1 MNRVGNTT
9 EMVLLSSDNLKKL
22 SNSPLLSGQPIFESL
37 FHEGVVVCEG
47 DADRCLYQTVAVKNL
62 NNDSA
67 FFVHSHGKQNIKDV
81 VRLMHNSGVPVV
93 AIVDIDILN
102 SKEELQSLLSALSPK
117 GDFEQILET
126 RSSISQEIEGKDDS
140 AVLADILIELN
151 DLTSELHDNKISV
164 AKTRNKLENIRKGV
178 SKWDE
183 VKSKGLSAL
192 CAKQNESVTRL
203 VDSCKENG
211 LFIVYRGELESWMDL
226 GIGKRHKAKWVV
238 KAMEL
243 LNEKCPDDLSDFVKE
258 VLAHLRN
265 RGISIVEQGSSR

>member
-102 SKEELQSLLSALSPK
+102 SKEEACL
-117 GDFEQILET
+117 
-126 RSSISQEIEGKDDS
+126 
-140 AVLADILIELN
+140 VL
-151 DLTSELHDNKISV
+151 
-164 AKTRNKLENIRKGV
+164 
-178 SKWDE
+178 
-183 VKSKGLSAL
+183 
-192 CAKQNESVTRL
+192 
-203 VDSCKENG
+203 
-211 LFIVYRGELESWMDL
+211 
-226 GIGKRHKAKWVV
+226 
-238 KAMEL
+238 
-243 LNEKCPDDLSDFVKE
+243 
-258 VLAHLRN
+258 
-265 RGISIVEQGSSR
+265 